1 MSRFM
6 LIAGILL
13 AAVGVATAVLVF
25 LSPGQMQ
32 VYSLTL
38 EVAAVLLVGGFLGAG
53 LGGVI
58 AALEHRAELGDD
70 LFQTAAAEDE
80 VASAPATPAAIPE
93 FGRRAT
99 EAPTAAPPVQEG
111 LAASS
116 AGSDF
121 ADTIAALEKA
131 KKDITTALGGDQE
144 TQQAAVSPAGEQEV
158 RGETSPDDT
167 DSEAAEDA
175 GLYVVEERVIR
186 GRPARVLSDG
196 TVEAETD
203 EGWMRF
209 ENLEHLDEY
218 LDAMSPGEKS

>member
-1 MSRFM
+1 M

-13 AAVGVATAVLVF
+13 AAVGVATAVLVMV
-25 LSPGQMQ
+25 SPGQMQ

-58 AALEHRAELGDD
+58 AALEQSASHGDD
-70 LFQTAAAEDE
+70 LFQPGVAAEE
-80 VASAPATPAAIPE
+80 VASVPSTPAAIPE
-93 FGRRAT
+93 FGRRAAEDT
-99 EAPTAAPPVQEG
+99 AAAPPAKEET
-111 LAASS
+111 AASS
-116 AGSDF
+116 GGSDF

-131 KKDITTALGGDQE
+131 KKDITTALGGE
-144 TQQAAVSPAGEQEV
+144 EEEPKTAARSATEPEESSEVSPDEADA
-158 RGETSPDDT
+158 ETV
-167 DSEAAEDA
+167 EDA

-186 GRPARVLSDG
+186 GRPSRILSDG

-218 LDAMSPGEKS
+218 LDAMSPGEKA